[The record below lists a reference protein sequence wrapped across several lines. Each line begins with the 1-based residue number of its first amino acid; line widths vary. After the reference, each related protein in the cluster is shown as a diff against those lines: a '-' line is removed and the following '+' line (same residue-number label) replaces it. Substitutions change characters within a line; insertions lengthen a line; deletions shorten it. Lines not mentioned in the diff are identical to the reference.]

1 MRHLTLLFLQGP
13 ASPYLKALAEAAER
27 RGAKILKVNF
37 CLGDAAFWWPRKADW
52 FTGRPAEW
60 PDFLKRYVTENGVT
74 DIVMLG
80 DGRPRHA
87 AAVTVARQLHIRAHI
102 FEHGYLRPDW
112 LTLEPF
118 GMSSKSCFPAD
129 AASIRKLADGE
140 TDPPGDARFSSSF
153 LIYALYDLAFHIPNV
168 LFGWLVHRHYR
179 AHGAVHPLVE
189 YAGWIGKAITAPW
202 RRRAAL
208 RVEQRYIDGSPDFFL
223 FPLQLPGDYQIR
235 VHAPMGDLF
244 QLVAAVVRSFAR
256 HAPQTT
262 RLLFKV
268 HPIDN
273 GLSRW
278 STRIGQLA
286 RQYGVEGRIDL
297 IDGGDLEALIGRS
310 VGIVTV
316 NSTVGLTALLAH
328 KPVIALA
335 PAVYDVDGL
344 THQASLAS
352 FWRSPTPP
360 EPDMPAVLVRA
371 MARTIQVRGGFIGR
385 EAMET
390 GAGAMADRLFGEA
403 DLLPVDSP
411 PDRLHFRYEAELSE
425 TTATSDAGTTRSA
438 TA

>member
-13 ASPYLKALAEAAER
+13 ASPFLKDLARAAER
-27 RGAKILKVNF
+27 RGAKVLKIHF
-37 CLGDAAFWWPRKADW
+37 CLGDAGFWWPRKADW

-60 PDFLKRYVTENGVT
+60 PDFLTRYVTENGVT

-87 AAVTVARQLHIRAHI
+87 AAVAVARHLRIKAHI

-129 AASIRKLADGE
+129 ATSIRTLAEGQA
-140 TDPPGDARFSSSF
+140 DPPVDKRFASSF
-153 LIYALYDLAFHIPNV
+153 LTYALYDLAFHIPNV
-168 LFGWLVHRHYR
+168 MLGWLVHPHYR

-189 YAGWIGKAITAPW
+189 YAGWIGKALTVPW
-202 RRRAAL
+202 RSRSAR
-208 RVEQRYIDGSPDFFL
+208 RVEQRYRAGSPDFFL

-244 QLVAAVVRSFAR
+244 KLVAAVIGSFAR
-256 HAPQTT
+256 HAPLTT

-286 RQYGVEGRIDL
+286 RHHGVEGRIDL
-297 IDGGDLEALIGRS
+297 IDGGDLDSLIARS
-310 VGIVTV
+310 VGVVTV

-335 PAVYDVDGL
+335 PAVYDVAGL
-344 THQASLAS
+344 THHASLAS
-352 FWRSPTPP
+352 FWQAPTPP
-360 EPDMPAVLVRA
+360 EPDMPSVLVRA
-371 MARTIQVRGGFIGR
+371 MARTIQVRGGLIGR
-385 EAMET
+385 EAMQT
-390 GAGAMADRLFGEA
+390 GADAMAQRLFEEV

-411 PDRLHFRYEAELSE
+411 PDRSHFRYEAELSID
-425 TTATSDAGTTRSA
+425 ASGAGTTRSGSV
-438 TA
+438 

>member
-13 ASPYLKALAEAAER
+13 ASPFLKTLAEAAER
-27 RGAKILKVNF
+27 RGAKVLKINF
-37 CLGDAAFWWPRKADW
+37 CLGDGCFWWPRKADW
-52 FTGRPAEW
+52 FTGPPAEW
-60 PDFLKRYVTENGVT
+60 PQFLKRYVAENGVT

-129 AASIRKLADGE
+129 ATTIRKLAEGE
-140 TDPPGDARFSSSF
+140 ADPPSDARFASSF
-153 LIYALYDLAFHIPNV
+153 LTYALYDLAFHIPNV
-168 LFGWLVHRHYR
+168 LLGWLVHPHYR

-202 RRRAAL
+202 RRRAA
-208 RVEQRYIDGSPDFFL
+208 RSVEQRYIDGSPDFFL

-235 VHAPMGDLF
+235 VHAPMGNLF
-244 QLVAAVVRSFAR
+244 KLVAAVIRSFAL
-256 HAPQTT
+256 HAPETT

-278 STRIGQLA
+278 SGRITRLA
-286 RQYGVEGRIDL
+286 RQNGVEGRIHV
-297 IDGGDLEALIGRS
+297 IDGGDLDALIARS
-310 VGIVTV
+310 IGIVTI

-335 PAVYDVDGL
+335 PAVYDVAGL

-352 FWRSPTPP
+352 FWRMPMPP
-360 EPDMPAVLVRA
+360 EPDMPGALVRA

-385 EAMET
+385 AAMEA
-390 GAGAMADRLFGEA
+390 GAEAMADRLFGETH
-403 DLLPVDSP
+403 LLPVDSP
-411 PDRLHFRYEAELSE
+411 PDRSHFRYEAELSDV
-425 TTATSDAGTTRSA
+425 SGISGAGTTK
-438 TA
+438 